1 MSVVCRLLAA
11 LALVLSL
18 MGCGK
23 TPTVI
28 IPTATKPAPLPSAT
42 PIPSEKVRPAMFAGL
57 FYPADRD
64 ELQKMIDDL
73 LAQVQPVQGIPIV
86 LMVPHAGYAFSGLV
100 AAYAYRQ
107 IQGVSYDAIVIIG
120 NNHSVADFSAVSIYS
135 EGAFATPLGE
145 VPVDEVLAKALLD
158 ADETGRLVAE
168 ARVHHFEHS
177 IEVQL
182 PFLQRVQPGCKIV
195 PIMIGQPSGENCE
208 ALSTALVKV
217 LAGRKGLVIV
227 SSDMAHYPAYSDAV
241 QVDTATL
248 NAICSMD
255 PQAVLRNDQQ
265 YMSAD
270 IPNLVCTLCGLGPV
284 LTGMMVA
291 RELGANEATVLRYA
305 NSGDSPAGEGNLD
318 RVVGY
323 GAVMFWHWSP
333 PNFTPEQ
340 KAELLAL
347 ARRTLEKYLTEQE
360 APAESPLE
368 YAMER
373 CGVFVT
379 LTRDGQLRGCIGH
392 VVSHEPL
399 YRTIQ
404 ECAILAATED
414 QRFLPVSAAELE
426 EIRIEISVLSPL
438 HPLQNIND
446 IQIGR
451 DGLVIAQGQ
460 HFGVLLPQV
469 PVQEG
474 WDRDEYLRALCR
486 KAGLPEDA
494 WSKGATLYY
503 FTADV
508 FGESE

>member
-1 MSVVCRLLAA
+1 MSGVYRVWVT
-11 LALVLSL
+11 LALVLL
-18 MGCGK
+18 LAGCVT
-23 TPTVI
+23 TPTVTE
-28 IPTATKPAPLPSAT
+28 PTATKPAPLPSAT

-57 FYPADRD
+57 FYPADRG
-64 ELQKMIDDL
+64 ELQRTVDDF
-73 LAQVQPVQGIPIV
+73 LAQVQPTQGTPIV
-86 LMVPHAGYAFSGLV
+86 LMVPHAGYTFSGPV

-107 IQGVSYDAIVIIG
+107 IQGVSYDAIVVIG

-145 VPVDEVLAKALLD
+145 VPVDEALAKALLD

-168 ARVHHFEHS
+168 PRVHYYEHS

-182 PFLQRVQPGCKIV
+182 PFLQRAHPGCKIV
-195 PIMIGQPSGENCE
+195 PIMMGQPTAENCE
-208 ALSTALVKV
+208 ALSKALVKV
-217 LAGRKGLVIV
+217 LAGRQALIIV
-227 SSDMAHYPAYSDAV
+227 SSDMAHYPTYNDAV
-241 QVDTATL
+241 RVDNATL
-248 NAICSMD
+248 SAICSMD
-255 PQAVLRNDQQ
+255 PQAVLQNDQR
-265 YMSAD
+265 YMSAG

-291 RELGANEATVLRYA
+291 RELGANEVTVLKYA
-305 NSGDSPAGEGNLD
+305 NSGDVPAGESNLD

-323 GAVMFWHWSP
+323 SAVMFWHWNP

-347 ARRTLEKYLTEQE
+347 ARRTLERYLTEHE
-360 APAESPLE
+360 VPVESPLE

-379 LTRDGQLRGCIGH
+379 LTRDGQLRGCIGR
-392 VVSHEPL
+392 VIPHEPL
-399 YRTIQ
+399 YHTIQ
-404 ECAILAATED
+404 ECTVLAATED
-414 QRFLPVSAAELE
+414 QRFPPVSVAELGD
-426 EIRIEISVLSPL
+426 IRIEISVLSPL
-438 HPLQNIND
+438 HPLNNIGE

-451 DGLVIAQGQ
+451 DGLAILHGE
-460 HFGVLLPQV
+460 HFGLLLPQV

-494 WSKGATLYY
+494 WAKGATLYR
-503 FTADV
+503 FTAEV